1 VSARA
6 GRQRA
11 LACDL
16 VLMRAETTDLLLSC
30 AEILTLALLPP
41 ARSIGFN
48 SVYHLTDLPSFV
60 SGRHIAFFDPHCEF
74 LPNITAANPGKR
86 IDFVAHAVAAA
97 HADQF
102 APYACFG
109 CDMAAL
115 FEGTLFRFPLRTP
128 EQAARSRLSK
138 QAYTVDALRAV
149 LAAFQK
155 EAVHC
160 LLFLRSVERIE
171 LLEWQPGAAAPALC
185 FSATV
190 EDAAAARAERAAYKR
205 MTAAG
210 VLAHSCYR
218 VRFVTTTVEPG
229 GASSSTIETYVIS
242 QAHGGGRS
250 ASLASTA
257 AAQYGMR
264 LVPWAAVAAR
274 VPSADAAASTP
285 EEGVAFCTLPLPV
298 RTGLPVHINAYFE
311 LSSNRRDIWFG
322 DDLSGAGKV
331 RSDWN
336 ECLLTDV
343 AGPAYARL
351 LAEVAATPG
360 QSEAA
365 AYALW
370 PTVAPREPWGGC
382 VRATYGALPPL
393 RVLRTAARGG
403 AWVTPRDAVLPDAA
417 VEASPALAGALVA
430 ELVPLVTPPAP
441 LRRLLCE
448 HAAPGAPGTASPA
461 MLCDALRR
469 PGAHPGV
476 AQRDV
481 ALACLHYILS
491 DVTVKDAAV
500 AATALS
506 GIELV
511 PLANGSMGS
520 FAAEA
525 APPGSNA
532 VFYVVTELEAQLL
545 CAAPQVWVDR
555 TIGDALLQRLGALAA
570 AGGLN
575 LRAVSTEALASS
587 LLRHILPARWMG
599 AGEVAFTP
607 GADGHPSMEM
617 LSLLWRRLALCESLE
632 PFAAWPLMAT
642 RDAMLLPPLRGAP
655 LLAHGTPTTMP
666 PAAADAL
673 LRAGVRVLHA
683 DAGVQHTDLRAYAH
697 ECSALGV
704 LDALRASAAG
714 GGLPALAMRLQGAS
728 AEERRALSHF
738 LLSEKIL
745 LTSPQPD
752 AARAGRIAVLRT
764 LPIFETYV
772 LGESATPP
780 AFTALPTDGPARY
793 LPPAGVDAAL
803 LSSDYMVV
811 SSDANV
817 AAVLTSL
824 GVARRSRAQFFR
836 DDLLR
841 RWERVPRGARTQ
853 AALTLL
859 RELPALCGEERSFAD
874 AIAACAFVATASGQD
889 RAPRDLYDPRVPELA
904 ALLDATTCFPAPPF
918 DAPELA
924 APLAALGMRRAV
936 TPDAVLEAARCV
948 EAQAARGEAAAAQER
963 GAALFRYLE
972 ADFVRLLDPHGGKP
986 LVGVLKSLG
995 GLLSA
1000 DARAARA
1007 DETAARDVFVAAL
1020 RQIAWCPVLTAPPEP
1035 WMPWPE
1041 APPAVAPPV
1050 ATRPRADAWLVSAA
1064 APLLACDCRSA
1075 PLAELL
1081 GWSTPPA
1088 MELLAAQL
1096 SALGVKHATVAH
1108 TALAQA
1114 LAAAVPRLYTQLS
1127 DARST
1132 PGFAAAAATL
1142 AGTRCVW
1149 VGAGFALTREVAF
1162 TGPLN
1167 LAPYLHV
1174 LPADLVCFRGLLSA
1188 LGVRAAFG
1196 TDDYSSVLTRL
1207 AADAG
1212 DAPLTPSQLELA
1224 VWLLQQ
1230 LLAEAWRPKAD
1241 AAPLFVP
1248 GADGVLRPA
1257 SALPHNDA
1265 PWLGAP
1271 EGDVIL
1277 AHPLLSQAVAEAA
1290 GVGSMRRLL
1299 LAESAASID
1308 LGLAGAEL
1316 FGQSEALTTR
1326 LRHIIE
1332 AYADGPGVLCEL
1344 VQNADDAG
1352 ATHVSFCLDETTYGD
1367 NSVLGGR
1374 MAAWQGP
1381 ALLCFNDSVF
1391 APADLAAIARIG
1403 QESKVDRPATAGRF
1417 GLGFNSVYHFT
1428 DCPSFVTG
1436 EHLVFF
1442 DPHADNVPGTS
1453 PAHPGLK
1460 IKYAGGRL
1468 LQQFPDQFAPYAQYG
1483 CDMATKFNGTLFRF
1497 PLRTDVTAARS
1508 QIKGEAYAPAAVRSL
1523 FELFRENATRTM
1535 LFLKNIRRVSFM
1547 ARGPGDAAPHLLYE
1561 VQLSTPGADPR
1572 QPAISF
1578 VAGSAGS
1585 CMNKAQF
1592 NALLARVPEAQLPAA
1607 AGVLHVRLVEG
1618 GGDDAAAASP
1628 PAERWLVCSAI
1639 GGGRARRM
1647 ALEDVSGRGL
1657 VPWAGVAA
1665 RLPPE
1670 DDTADASAAER
1681 GRAFCFLPL
1690 PVNTGL
1696 PVHVNAYFELSSNR
1710 RDIWFGDDMS
1720 GSGAKRS
1727 EWNVCLLEDVVAPA
1741 YARLLAEAARLLGPT
1756 PAFFALFPTGGKLRE
1771 PWGCVQDRVQHR
1783 MHFTR
1788 AC

>member
-1 VSARA
+1 V
-6 GRQRA
+6 
-11 LACDL
+11 
-16 VLMRAETTDLLLSC
+16 
-30 AEILTLALLPP
+30 
-41 ARSIGFN
+41 RSIGFN

-60 SGRHIAFFDPHCEF
+60 SGRHIAFFDPHCDF
-74 LPNITAANPGKR
+74 LPNISAANPGKR
-86 IDFVAHAVAAA
+86 IDFEANPVAVA

-109 CDMAAL
+109 CTMAAP

-138 QAYTVDALRAV
+138 QAYSADALRAV

-171 LLEWQPGAAAPALC
+171 LLEWQPGAAAPALS
-185 FSATV
+185 FSAAV
-190 EDAAAARAERAAYKR
+190 DDAAAVRAERAAYKR

-210 VLAHSCYR
+210 APAHSCYR
-218 VRFVTTTVEPG
+218 VSFVTTKAAPD
-229 GASSSTIETYVIS
+229 GASSSATETYVIS

-250 ASLASTA
+250 ASLASSA
-257 AAQYGMR
+257 ATQYGMR

-274 VPSADAAASTP
+274 VPTGDDAAPTL
-285 EEGVAFCTLPLPV
+285 EEGIAFCTLPLPV
-298 RTGLPVHINAYFE
+298 RTSLPVHVNAYFE

-322 DDLSGAGKV
+322 DDMSGAGKM

-370 PTVAPREPWGGC
+370 PAVMPREPWGGC
-382 VRATYGALPPL
+382 VRATYRALPPL

-403 AWVTPRDAVLPDAA
+403 AWVTPCDAVLPDAA

-448 HAAPGAPGTASPA
+448 HAVPDAPGTASPA
-461 MLCDALRR
+461 MLRDVLRR

-476 AQRDV
+476 GQRDV
-481 ALACLHYILS
+481 ALACLQYILS
-491 DVTVKDAAV
+491 DVATTKDGAAAAAAV
-500 AATALS
+500 LN
-506 GIELV
+506 GIALV
-511 PLANGSMGS
+511 PLADGIMGT
-520 FAAEA
+520 FAAA
-525 APPGSNA
+525 APSPGGGA
-532 VFYVVTELEAQLL
+532 PFYVVTELEAQLL
-545 CAAPQVWVDR
+545 GAAPQVWIDR
-555 TIGDALLQRLGALAA
+555 TIGVALLQRLGALAA
-570 AGGLN
+570 TGGLN
-575 LRAVSTEALASS
+575 VRPVTTDALATS

-599 AGEVAFTP
+599 AGAVAFTP
-607 GADGHPSMEM
+607 GADGHPSMDT
-617 LSLLWRRLALCESLE
+617 LSLLWQRLSLCESLE
-632 PFAAWPLMAT
+632 PFAAWPLLPT
-642 RDAMLLPPLRGAP
+642 RDAVVLPPLRGAP
-655 LLAHGTPTTMP
+655 LLAHGVL
-666 PAAADAL
+666 PAVADAL

-683 DAGVQHTDLRAYAH
+683 DAGVQHADLCAYVH
-697 ECSALGV
+697 ECSAMGI
-704 LDALRASAAG
+704 LDALRAAAAAG
-714 GGLPALAMRLQGAS
+714 GPPALVASLQGAP
-728 AEERRALSHF
+728 AEERRALSAF
-738 LLSEKIL
+738 LLSDKAL
-745 LTSPQPD
+745 LAASSSQPPD

-764 LPIFETYV
+764 LPIFETHV
-772 LGESATPP
+772 PDEAAPP
-780 AFTALPTDGPARY
+780 AFTALPAGGPARF

-803 LSSDYMVV
+803 LSSDYMVI
-811 SSDANV
+811 SAGANV
-817 AAVLTSL
+817 AAALASL

-841 RWERVPRGARTQ
+841 RWEGVPRGARTP
-853 AALTLL
+853 AALALL
-859 RELPALCGEERSFAD
+859 RELPALCGEERGFAE
-874 AIAACAFVATASGQD
+874 AIAACAFVPTASGQD
-889 RAPRDLYDPRVPELA
+889 RAPRELYDPRVPELA
-904 ALLDATTCFPAPPF
+904 ALLDAATCFPAPPF

-936 TPDAVLEAARCV
+936 TPEAVLEAARCV

-972 ADFVRLLDPHGGKP
+972 ADFVRLLDPRGGKP
-986 LVGVLKSLG
+986 LAGVLKSLG

-1000 DARAARA
+1000 DARAAHA
-1007 DETAARDVFVAAL
+1007 DESAARDAFVAAL
-1020 RQIAWCPVLTAPPEP
+1020 RQIAWCPVLTAPLEP
-1035 WMPWPE
+1035 WMPWPD

-1081 GWSTPPA
+1081 GWSAPPA
-1088 MELLAAQL
+1088 VELLAAQL

-1127 DARST
+1127 DARGA
-1132 PGFAAAAATL
+1132 PGFAAAAAAL

-1207 AADAG
+1207 VADAG
-1212 DAPLTPSQLELA
+1212 DAPLTASQLELA

-1248 GADGVLRPA
+1248 GADGILRPA
-1257 SALPHNDA
+1257 SALTHNDA

-1344 VQNADDAG
+1344 CQNADDAG
-1352 ATHVSFCLDETTYGD
+1352 AETISFLLDETTYGD

-1381 ALLCFNDSVF
+1381 ALLCYNDSVF

-1468 LQQFPDQFAPYAQYG
+1468 AQQFPDQFAPYAQFG
-1483 CDMATKFNGTLFRF
+1483 CDMAAKFNGTLFRF
-1497 PLRTDVTAARS
+1497 PLRTDAMAARS
-1508 QIKGEAYAPAAVRSL
+1508 QIKGEAYPPAAVRKL

-1535 LFLKNIRRVSFM
+1535 LFLKNIRRISFM
-1547 ARGPGDAAPHLLYE
+1547 VRGPGDAAPRLLYE
-1561 VQLSTPGADPR
+1561 VQLSTPAADPR

-1585 CMNKAQF
+1585 CMNKTQF
-1592 NALLARVPEAQLPAA
+1592 NALLARVPEAQLPSAC
-1607 AGVLHVRLVEG
+1607 GVLNVRLVEG
-1618 GGDDAAAASP
+1618 AADDGAAAAASP

-1647 ALEDVSGRGL
+1647 ALSDVSGRGL

-1670 DDTADASAAER
+1670 GDDGAASASER

-1690 PVNTGL
+1690 PVRTGL

-1741 YARLLAEAARLLGPT
+1741 YARLVAEAARLLGPT
-1756 PAFFALFPTGGKLRE
+1756 PAFFALFPTGVRLRE
-1771 PWGCVQDRVQHR
+1771 PWGCGAKDLHAASLTL
-1783 MHFTR
+1783 H